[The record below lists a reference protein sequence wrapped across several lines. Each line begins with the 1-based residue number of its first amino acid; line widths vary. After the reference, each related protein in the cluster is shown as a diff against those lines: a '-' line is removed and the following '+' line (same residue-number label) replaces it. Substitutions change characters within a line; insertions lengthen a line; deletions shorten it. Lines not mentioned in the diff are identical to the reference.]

1 MGLRNLKPNN
11 SEHVPKINKMR
22 MQRIPDLSNWTNV
35 LSKNS
40 FDKVFYNENNID
52 TIRVDMDAIFYYFL
66 VPGFELLE
74 IYSYMLAPVIITM
87 EHFKLKFC

>member
-1 MGLRNLKPNN
+1 MGLRNLKLNN

-40 FDKVFYNENNID
+40 FDKVFYNENNIE

-66 VPGFELLE
+66 VPSLNFWKY
-74 IYSYMLAPVIITM
+74 IYICWPL
-87 EHFKLKFC
+87 